1 MVSVKYIFVLGL
13 VLFTPAASRSRS
25 EPENVTAAPTS
36 LFAQS
41 AAQALNRDFPDS
53 NLSFLL
59 LDARS
64 GQLLISRWDKA
75 NMPIPLGSLA
85 KPFAALAYGEQHA
98 FRYPTHTCRGSETG
112 CWRPGGHGDMDLT
125 SAIAFSCNSYF
136 RFLTG
141 ELTAADVC
149 PTASQFGLDLP
160 DHDTHG
166 VELAGLGVRW
176 RISPLRMAHA
186 YLELVRGRQ
195 HPAVQQILAGME
207 QSAAH
212 GTGAEVDR
220 TLQTERALVKTGT
233 ATCTHSRPAPGD
245 GFAIALVP
253 AEDPRLL
260 LMVRVHGVPG
270 SIAARTAGQM
280 LRRLEE

>member
-1 MVSVKYIFVLGL
+1 MVSVKHIFVLGL
-13 VLFTPAASRSRS
+13 VLLTPIASRSRS
-25 EPENVTAAPTS
+25 DPEDVTAAPTS

-41 AAQALNRDFPDS
+41 AAQVLNRHFPDS
-53 NLSFLL
+53 NVSFLL
-59 LDARS
+59 LDAHN

-75 NMPIPLGSLA
+75 NTPIPLGSLV
-85 KPFAALAYGEQHA
+85 KPFAALAYGKQHA

-112 CWRPGGHGDMDLT
+112 CWRPGGHGDMDLN

-136 RFLTG
+136 RFLTS
-141 ELTAADVC
+141 ELTAADVS
-149 PTASQFGLDLP
+149 PTAGQFGLDLP

-166 VELAGLGVRW
+166 VELAGLGPRW

-186 YLELVRGRQ
+186 YLELLRDRPN
-195 HPAVQQILAGME
+195 PAVQQILAGME

-220 TLQTERALVKTGT
+220 ALQTEKALVKTGT
-233 ATCTHSRPAPGD
+233 ATCTHSRPGPGD

-253 AEDPRLL
+253 AEEPRVL

-280 LRRLEE
+280 LRRIVE

>member
-1 MVSVKYIFVLGL
+1 MKYIFVLGL
-13 VLFTPAASRSRS
+13 VLLTPVDSRSRS
-25 EPENVTAAPTS
+25 DPAHVTAAPTS

-41 AAQALNRDFPDS
+41 AAQALSHDFADS
-53 NLSFLL
+53 NVSFLL
-59 LDARS
+59 LDVRS
-64 GQLLISRWDKA
+64 GQLLTWRWDKA

-112 CWRPGGHGDMDLT
+112 CWRPGGHGDVDLT

-136 RFLTG
+136 RFLTAK
-141 ELTAADVC
+141 LTAADVS

-166 VELAGLGVRW
+166 VELAGLGPRW
-176 RISPLRMAHA
+176 QISPLRMAHA

-195 HPAVQQILAGME
+195 HPGVSQILAGME

-212 GTGAEVDR
+212 GTGSEVDR
-220 TLQTERALVKTGT
+220 ALRTEKALVKTGT
-233 ATCTHSRPAPGD
+233 AICTHSRPAPGD
-245 GFAIALVP
+245 GFAIALLP
-253 AEDPRLL
+253 AEDPRVL

-280 LRRLEE
+280 LRRIEE